1 MKTNVAIGIFW
12 TIDEILWGEERILM
26 LEYGYDYYGESGLVV
41 YGLRVLKII
50 MFSGTFYVMT

>member
-1 MKTNVAIGIFW
+1 MQTNVAIGIFW

-41 YGLRVLKII
+41 YGLGVL
-50 MFSGTFYVMT
+50 